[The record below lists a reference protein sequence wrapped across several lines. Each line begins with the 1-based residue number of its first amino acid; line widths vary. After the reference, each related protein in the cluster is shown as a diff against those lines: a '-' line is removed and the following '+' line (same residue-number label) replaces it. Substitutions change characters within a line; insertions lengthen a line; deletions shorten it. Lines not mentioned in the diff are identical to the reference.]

1 MPTNYRSQVDLQ
13 RPELW
18 PVPHGEWL
26 LVACANASQGRA
38 RSASCIAEDYR
49 EHPPSFPFPE
59 VYGGSVTW
67 SCQTD
72 VPKSPIICSGSLSAN
87 GGQ

>member
-1 MPTNYRSQVDLQ
+1 MPTNYWPQGDLQ

-18 PVPHGEWL
+18 RVPHGEWL
-26 LVACANASQGRA
+26 LVACADAAQGRDLLHA
-38 RSASCIAEDYR
+38 LLKIIEST
-49 EHPPSFPFPE
+49 PPSFPFPV

-87 GGQ
+87 GGH